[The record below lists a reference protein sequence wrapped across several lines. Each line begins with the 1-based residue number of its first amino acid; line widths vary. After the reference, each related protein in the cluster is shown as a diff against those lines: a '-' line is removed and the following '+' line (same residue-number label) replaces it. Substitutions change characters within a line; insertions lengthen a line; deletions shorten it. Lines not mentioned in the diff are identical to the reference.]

1 MHVLVHLGEIDPD
14 VLNFE
19 TEHSG
24 AADGLRPFRRRQE
37 RLRRNASGVETVAAH
52 LVAFDQYSRHA
63 EGSRGRSADKP
74 PGPAPITQISGVS
87 VFPWPKPVLP
97 GTSIRQCASAS
108 ARISPPPA
116 SARADPARRAP
127 RSAVA
132 SEHPLVQTPADNRP
146 PWPRCIRSYE
156 FFCAAIMLSSPAPA
170 RAKTMAPGMIPIAVA
185 ATNGPR
191 RTPAKA
197 GTRLTRKNGNAGTRR
212 RKSR

>member
-63 EGSRGRSADKP
+63 EGSRGRSRRQAAGACADHANIRCQCFSH
-74 PGPAPITQISGVS
+74 GPNRSCPHIM
-87 VFPWPKPVLP
+87 
-97 GTSIRQCASAS
+97 RQCASAS

-146 PWPRCIRSYE
+146 PWPRCIDRMNFS
-156 FFCAAIMLSSPAPA
+156 AP
-170 RAKTMAPGMIPIAVA
+170 R
-185 ATNGPR
+185 
-191 RTPAKA
+191 
-197 GTRLTRKNGNAGTRR
+197 
-212 RKSR
+212 